1 MVGLTHVNTVL
12 SVKVVDLP
20 VTAVL
25 LNRRTLSELSIPL
38 QALSTGPFLTFSS
51 VSVECRH
58 IRRTLAAIVRR
69 DIGYSWLTSGNT
81 LS

>member
-12 SVKVVDLP
+12 SIKVVDLP

-25 LNRRTLSELSIPL
+25 LNRRAFSELSIPL
-38 QALSTGPFLTFSS
+38 QALSTGSFFTFSS

-58 IRRTLAAIVRR
+58 IRRTLTAVVRC
-69 DIGYSWLTSGNT
+69 DIGHSWLTSGNT